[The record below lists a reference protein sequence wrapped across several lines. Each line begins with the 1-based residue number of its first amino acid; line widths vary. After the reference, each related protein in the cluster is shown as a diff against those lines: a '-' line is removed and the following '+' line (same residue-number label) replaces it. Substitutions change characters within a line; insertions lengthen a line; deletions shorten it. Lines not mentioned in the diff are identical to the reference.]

1 MGHYEWDPPRTVVPD
16 PIIVDPPPFAFKAD
30 AVFDISDIK
39 GRLTIDGGSLFET
52 EGDKVIVHNEQ
63 GTNHTGALS
72 TLTIPEMEGNK
83 LQIGTDADGDPVF
96 ETQYTQEHVDP
107 DDPNSPLL
115 FREALILEGLGLRQ
129 GTALDTTNFSGV
141 EYKNFEDMEIR
152 LGDSA
157 DTFTIN
163 TTHAETTT
171 LVLGGGND
179 TANVKSISGDTTI
192 LGGAGSDTVNVFD
205 DALTVGGIDAR
216 LTFEGNGHR
225 RELIENVPFTGQSVV
240 VNSPT
245 VLTPT
250 GEQPI
255 VFVGAQNEIRVNVV
269 LLDANGRIVEGF
281 FHDED
286 AGGTK
291 LYFDAQGDIT
301 TTVTANPVLIPVNEV
316 RDVPL
321 HQFPPT
327 IITETLVDP
336 AGVDVLNVNNTN
348 DASPITGSLIDS
360 TLRLDDLSGGGPAG
374 GMGPSGLIDFTGLED
389 VNITLGGGADFF
401 TVYESLHAGAATPST
416 GGGVDTVRV
425 KRITGDF
432 TVNTG
437 SSGDTINVGS
447 DGNELEDIGG
457 VLTIVGSSG
466 LDILNIDDSGTGT
479 GQGGTLTASRLT
491 GLGMGGRIDYTAE
504 DLHLDLGAGGDT
516 LTVESTHAGNAAVN
530 AHNGADTINVETVSG
545 LTTINTG
552 NGGDTVNVGDPV
564 GNPADGLRT
573 LAGISAPLILNGDL
587 NSDTL
592 NIDNS
597 GATVG
602 QFGVLTDTTLTGLG
616 MGAPISYGTFETLN
630 LDLGMGSDSFNVA
643 STIAGAT
650 NIRTGK
656 GNDSIKV
663 ETLDG
668 DTFIFGDE
676 GNDDIILFDGN
687 GDAATAGATL
697 SLDGGRDDDLITL
710 NLGRLKGLQIGVQD
724 SGGLLGGFN
733 ELVIN
738 GTDGSDFFFL
748 DHGPDNADASDGVVE
763 VGVGGGKDHVD
774 YRDQDL
780 LTING
785 LDGADA
791 FKVDDNAVATVINM
805 GEGDDVIT
813 IGTVPLILDDFGVPV
828 ADLANTT
835 NGTSALMTVN
845 GGAGNDNFE
854 VNRNLEAL
862 FLNGDDGDDDGDD
875 GDDDIFVIN
884 TFLVKREDPNDPDSQ
899 ILNLTSI
906 TGGAG
911 SDQYE
916 YLQNAPV
923 FIDGGDGFDTVVL
936 NGTPIG
942 DVFVVTDRFTV
953 GAGRQVFYENIERF
967 ELNAAGGDDE
977 IYVLSTSPAIETI
990 IRGGTGD
997 DEIHLGG
1004 DHPAIPFDPEA
1015 KNVPQADFTVTE
1027 EFSETTTVVT
1037 PQAAFTVIV
1046 PIFQLFNLD
1055 ALEDSL
1061 GGDITVQN
1069 INFQLRC
1076 FFSLFGQCLVSGFIP
1091 VSATLLVQP
1100 PPITSFVTTV
1110 TQVETTLSPPPV
1122 VVDPDPFVFKLAS
1135 VNDLT
1140 GIKGKLVIDGGTSLD
1155 PGTGLPNQD
1164 NVIVHNDGGG
1174 AIPGALT
1181 ITEAAQREVLRA
1193 QVFEADGTPVVNRI
1207 PVLNPDGTPAVDDNG
1222 DPIFE
1227 DVPVFETVEEQVFDA
1242 AGEPVLDSNDEPLF
1256 RPVFTDVLN
1265 ADGSAATQT
1274 FLNLTGLGA
1283 GSELD
1288 GTPYDG
1294 VEIQNFEDIQIRLG
1308 TGGDDFT
1315 IETID
1320 QEGAGAATYGGTLTL
1335 VTGDGND
1342 HVRVKEIAGTTT
1354 ILGGRGGD
1362 TVDVWDDDDSL
1373 AGIQA
1378 DLIFNGDQHLREE
1391 AVPVPVDTP
1400 GLGQSSVFFVEGG
1413 VVKAPV
1419 AVLNPDGTVLE
1430 QDVHATTDLVSG
1442 LDNLTPGALIYF
1454 DDAGQITTTPT
1465 AVPVIIQ
1472 QPVTV
1477 ATPVNLAEKN
1487 IITEYFAGNDFLH
1500 VRNDGVSDNVT
1511 GALTPTQLDVPVLEA
1526 NGLVKIGADGNAVTN
1541 PEDYINLDVLGMPG
1555 QIFHSGRLETLQIDL
1570 GAGNDLFEVE
1580 ATIAATF
1587 LNTGGGNDEIRVTN
1601 PNRSLDG
1608 ILGYLHVDAQG
1619 GANNVLVVDDSGD
1632 PDADYGVVI
1641 TDSSIT
1647 GLAPAKIT
1655 YGATGGNYKSL
1666 FDSATGTF
1674 SSGVEI
1680 SAGTGLVPKII
1691 GFYPAPVFGPSG
1703 NIIAIQSTRNDP
1715 GVIEVTTVNAGAGD
1729 DTVTIT
1735 EPEIGGQVQPHR
1747 YLVVHGQTGMDT
1759 IDATAT
1765 SEGVTVFG
1773 DEDDD
1778 LIRGGAGTDVLVGG
1792 LDTDNI
1798 FGNEGDDVILGDR
1811 AIIVRDALY
1820 RVQRIETRDENNG
1833 ARDIL
1838 DGSGGNDVILGGAG
1852 DDDITANQGGNIILG
1867 DNGVVVRDDGS
1878 PEANDVFSRSTSSGG
1893 NDTITGGS
1901 DNVGNILIGGDG
1913 TDTITG
1919 GIGNDVILGDNGYVT
1934 RDANNVV
1941 TKVETAD
1948 EDGTTGG
1955 DDVID
1960 SFAGDNVILGGTGK
1974 DTITAPIGNN
1984 IILGDN
1990 GEVNLNS
1997 ADSNDV
2003 FSKNPAMGDTDTIT
2017 GGNGSN
2023 IILGGAAG
2031 DVITGGLGNDV
2042 ILGDSGRVTR
2052 DGNEVVLRVETIDDA
2067 TGGVD
2072 EIDGGDGDDVIL
2084 GGAAGDVITA
2094 ALGGNII
2101 LGDAGEANLN
2111 NADSNDVFT
2120 TNPAIGGADTI
2131 IGGGNGSNIIIG
2143 GALGDFITGGI
2154 GNDVILGDGG
2164 RVTRDGNSVVRKVK
2178 TIDDATG
2185 GVDEIDGGDGDDVIL
2200 GGAAGDVI
2208 TAALGGNIILGDAGE
2223 ANLNNADSNDV
2234 FTTSPAIG
2242 GIDIITGGANA
2253 IGNIIIGGAFGDII
2267 TGGLGNDVILG
2278 DNGEVNL
2285 NSASNDVFTTEPDVG
2300 GTDTITGGAG
2310 ANIILGRALGDLI
2323 TGGDGND
2330 VILGDGG
2337 RVTRDG
2343 NEVVLRVETIDD
2355 AKGGV
2360 DDIDGGA
2367 GDDVIL
2373 GGAAGDV
2380 ISAEFG
2386 NNIILGDNGEV
2397 NLNSASND
2405 VFTTEPDIGGTDTIT
2420 GGDGANIILGGALGD
2435 LITGGFGN
2443 DVILGDNGYVTR
2455 GADNVVTKVVT
2466 GDADGTTGGDD
2477 EIDSFDGDNVIL
2489 GGTGED
2495 TITAP
2500 VGNNIILGDNGEV
2513 NLNNPDSNDIFTTE
2527 PDIGGVDTIIGGDG
2541 ANIILGGA
2549 LGDFITGGIGNEVI
2563 LGDNGRVTRGA
2574 NNVVTR
2580 IETGDADGTTGG
2592 VDEIDGGDGDDVI
2605 LGGAQGDLISA
2616 ASGRTSS
2623 WATTAR

>member
-16 PIIVDPPPFAFKAD
+16 PIIVDPPSFAFKAD

-83 LQIGTDADGDPVF
+83 VQIGTDADGDPVF

-152 LGDSA
+152 LSDSA

-401 TVYESLHAGAATPST
+401 TVYESLHAGAATLST

-516 LTVESTHAGNAAVN
+516 LTVESTHAGNTAVN

-785 LDGADA
+785 LDGADT

-862 FLNGDDGDDDGDD
+862 FLNGDDGDDV
-875 GDDDIFVIN
+875 FVIN

-923 FIDGGDGFDTVVL
+923 FIDSGDGFDTVVL

-977 IYVLSTSPAIETI
+977 IYGLSTSPAIETI

-1135 VNDLT
+1135 VNNLT

-1155 PGTGLPNQD
+1155 PGTGLPNQTMSSSTTM
-1164 NVIVHNDGGG
+1164 GGG

-1274 FLNLTGLGA
+1274 FLNLTGLGLGA

-1320 QEGAGAATYGGTLTL
+1320 QDGAGAATYGGTLTL

-1500 VRNDGVSDNVT
+1500 IRNDGVSDNVT

-1608 ILGYLHVDAQG
+1608 ILGDLHVDAQG

-1647 GLAPAKIT
+1647 GLAPAEIT
-1655 YGATGGNYKSL
+1655 YGATGGNYKRL

-1778 LIRGGAGTDVLVGG
+1778 LIRGGAG
-1792 LDTDNI
+1792 
-1798 FGNEGDDVILGDR
+1798 
-1811 AIIVRDALY
+1811 
-1820 RVQRIETRDENNG
+1820 
-1833 ARDIL
+1833 
-1838 DGSGGNDVILGGAG
+1838 
-1852 DDDITANQGGNIILG
+1852 
-1867 DNGVVVRDDGS
+1867 
-1878 PEANDVFSRSTSSGG
+1878 
-1893 NDTITGGS
+1893 
-1901 DNVGNILIGGDG
+1901 
-1913 TDTITG
+1913 
-1919 GIGNDVILGDNGYVT
+1919 
-1934 RDANNVV
+1934 
-1941 TKVETAD
+1941 
-1948 EDGTTGG
+1948 
-1955 DDVID
+1955 
-1960 SFAGDNVILGGTGK
+1960 
-1974 DTITAPIGNN
+1974 
-1984 IILGDN
+1984 
-1990 GEVNLNS
+1990 
-1997 ADSNDV
+1997 
-2003 FSKNPAMGDTDTIT
+2003 
-2017 GGNGSN
+2017 
-2023 IILGGAAG
+2023 
-2031 DVITGGLGNDV
+2031 
-2042 ILGDSGRVTR
+2042 
-2052 DGNEVVLRVETIDDA
+2052 
-2067 TGGVD
+2067 
-2072 EIDGGDGDDVIL
+2072 
-2084 GGAAGDVITA
+2084 
-2094 ALGGNII
+2094 
-2101 LGDAGEANLN
+2101 
-2111 NADSNDVFT
+2111 
-2120 TNPAIGGADTI
+2120 
-2131 IGGGNGSNIIIG
+2131 
-2143 GALGDFITGGI
+2143 
-2154 GNDVILGDGG
+2154 
-2164 RVTRDGNSVVRKVK
+2164 
-2178 TIDDATG
+2178 
-2185 GVDEIDGGDGDDVIL
+2185 
-2200 GGAAGDVI
+2200 
-2208 TAALGGNIILGDAGE
+2208 
-2223 ANLNNADSNDV
+2223 
-2234 FTTSPAIG
+2234 
-2242 GIDIITGGANA
+2242 
-2253 IGNIIIGGAFGDII
+2253 
-2267 TGGLGNDVILG
+2267 
-2278 DNGEVNL
+2278 
-2285 NSASNDVFTTEPDVG
+2285 
-2300 GTDTITGGAG
+2300 
-2310 ANIILGRALGDLI
+2310 
-2323 TGGDGND
+2323 
-2330 VILGDGG
+2330 
-2337 RVTRDG
+2337 
-2343 NEVVLRVETIDD
+2343 
-2355 AKGGV
+2355 
-2360 DDIDGGA
+2360 
-2367 GDDVIL
+2367 DDVIL

-2386 NNIILGDNGEV
+2386 NNIILGDAGEA
-2397 NLNSASND
+2397 NLNNADSND
-2405 VFTTEPDIGGTDTIT
+2405 IFTTNPSVGGVDRIT
-2420 GGDGANIILGGALGD
+2420 GGGDGANI
-2435 LITGGFGN
+2435 
-2443 DVILGDNGYVTR
+2443 
-2455 GADNVVTKVVT
+2455 
-2466 GDADGTTGGDD
+2466 
-2477 EIDSFDGDNVIL
+2477 IL

-2541 ANIILGGA
+2541 ANIILGGV

-2616 ASGRTSS
+2616 SLGANIILGDNGEVNLNSATNDVFTTEPSIGGVDIITGGDGDNILLGGTASDDVRGGADNDIILGDTGLLDYAVDADPEIDLITVTDPTIGDADFFLGNDGDDIIIGGTGEDFISGGLGDDILFGDHGELTFASPPTPAPIFIGPNDGNGDDVIHGDAGDDTIFGGSGEDWMFGEQGNDAMFGMGGRDVMLGDAGTFAWTPDGAGGLHLDVFLADVGAVTQTVDLGGTPLTDPANPYAAAVLGSDIVIVDEESGTARLVNRIEGGNDTLEGGADGDFLFGQGGNDTLVGDSGADYMEGNAGDDTLLGGDEDDILVGDFGANLAPDSPEIPHVLHGLALADGDVLNPFEVDIPFTDRYEAVLPHVMFHHDAFVGMTAHAVPDFTAFAAGLHDDFDSHLHHLLNNFYREGGNDTIEGGRGDDVLIGDFGTNLSPGRGAAVPGAGSLVTITPFVPGDPVLGKAAVLSADVADANGWKGVSDGIRADLANIAAFLNGRDADHHDRVDAQNLDEAGLLTAFFGNGDPDNVNHELVGGNDTLRGGTGKTSWWAITPPSRPPSRTASPQKITRAATITSS
-2623 WATTAR
+2623 RRSTSSAATM

>member
-83 LQIGTDADGDPVF
+83 VQIGTDADGDPVF

-401 TVYESLHAGAATPST
+401 TVYESLHAGAATLST

-516 LTVESTHAGNAAVN
+516 LTVESTHAGNTAVN

-785 LDGADA
+785 LDGADT

-862 FLNGDDGDDDGDD
+862 FLNGDDGGDV
-875 GDDDIFVIN
+875 FVIN

-1265 ADGSAATQT
+1265 ADGSADTQT
-1274 FLNLTGLGA
+1274 FLNLTGLCLGA

-1400 GLGQSSVFFVEGG
+1400 GLGQSSVFFVDGG

-1500 VRNDGVSDNVT
+1500 IRNDGVSDNVT

-1608 ILGYLHVDAQG
+1608 ILGDLHVDAQG

-1647 GLAPAKIT
+1647 GLAPAEIT

-1765 SEGVTVFG
+1765 SE
-1773 DEDDD
+1773 
-1778 LIRGGAGTDVLVGG
+1778 A
-1792 LDTDNI
+1792 
-1798 FGNEGDDVILGDR
+1798 
-1811 AIIVRDALY
+1811 
-1820 RVQRIETRDENNG
+1820 
-1833 ARDIL
+1833 
-1838 DGSGGNDVILGGAG
+1838 
-1852 DDDITANQGGNIILG
+1852 
-1867 DNGVVVRDDGS
+1867 
-1878 PEANDVFSRSTSSGG
+1878 
-1893 NDTITGGS
+1893 
-1901 DNVGNILIGGDG
+1901 
-1913 TDTITG
+1913 
-1919 GIGNDVILGDNGYVT
+1919 
-1934 RDANNVV
+1934 
-1941 TKVETAD
+1941 
-1948 EDGTTGG
+1948 
-1955 DDVID
+1955 
-1960 SFAGDNVILGGTGK
+1960 
-1974 DTITAPIGNN
+1974 
-1984 IILGDN
+1984 
-1990 GEVNLNS
+1990 
-1997 ADSNDV
+1997 
-2003 FSKNPAMGDTDTIT
+2003 
-2017 GGNGSN
+2017 
-2023 IILGGAAG
+2023 
-2031 DVITGGLGNDV
+2031 
-2042 ILGDSGRVTR
+2042 
-2052 DGNEVVLRVETIDDA
+2052 
-2067 TGGVD
+2067 
-2072 EIDGGDGDDVIL
+2072 
-2084 GGAAGDVITA
+2084 
-2094 ALGGNII
+2094 
-2101 LGDAGEANLN
+2101 
-2111 NADSNDVFT
+2111 
-2120 TNPAIGGADTI
+2120 
-2131 IGGGNGSNIIIG
+2131 
-2143 GALGDFITGGI
+2143 
-2154 GNDVILGDGG
+2154 
-2164 RVTRDGNSVVRKVK
+2164 
-2178 TIDDATG
+2178 
-2185 GVDEIDGGDGDDVIL
+2185 
-2200 GGAAGDVI
+2200 
-2208 TAALGGNIILGDAGE
+2208 
-2223 ANLNNADSNDV
+2223 
-2234 FTTSPAIG
+2234 
-2242 GIDIITGGANA
+2242 
-2253 IGNIIIGGAFGDII
+2253 
-2267 TGGLGNDVILG
+2267 
-2278 DNGEVNL
+2278 
-2285 NSASNDVFTTEPDVG
+2285 
-2300 GTDTITGGAG
+2300 
-2310 ANIILGRALGDLI
+2310 
-2323 TGGDGND
+2323 
-2330 VILGDGG
+2330 
-2337 RVTRDG
+2337 
-2343 NEVVLRVETIDD
+2343 
-2355 AKGGV
+2355 
-2360 DDIDGGA
+2360 
-2367 GDDVIL
+2367 
-2373 GGAAGDV
+2373 
-2380 ISAEFG
+2380 
-2386 NNIILGDNGEV
+2386 
-2397 NLNSASND
+2397 
-2405 VFTTEPDIGGTDTIT
+2405 
-2420 GGDGANIILGGALGD
+2420 
-2435 LITGGFGN
+2435 
-2443 DVILGDNGYVTR
+2443 
-2455 GADNVVTKVVT
+2455 
-2466 GDADGTTGGDD
+2466 
-2477 EIDSFDGDNVIL
+2477 
-2489 GGTGED
+2489 
-2495 TITAP
+2495 
-2500 VGNNIILGDNGEV
+2500 
-2513 NLNNPDSNDIFTTE
+2513 
-2527 PDIGGVDTIIGGDG
+2527 
-2541 ANIILGGA
+2541 
-2549 LGDFITGGIGNEVI
+2549 
-2563 LGDNGRVTRGA
+2563 
-2574 NNVVTR
+2574 
-2580 IETGDADGTTGG
+2580 
-2592 VDEIDGGDGDDVI
+2592 
-2605 LGGAQGDLISA
+2605 
-2616 ASGRTSS
+2616 
-2623 WATTAR
+2623 